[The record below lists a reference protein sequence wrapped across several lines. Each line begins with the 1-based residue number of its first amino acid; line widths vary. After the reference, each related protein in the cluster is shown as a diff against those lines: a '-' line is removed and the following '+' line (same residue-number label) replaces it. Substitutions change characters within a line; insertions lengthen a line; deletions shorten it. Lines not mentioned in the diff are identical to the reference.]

1 MTKELKVV
9 IDTREQEPW
18 EFPGIRSV
26 RRSLKFGDYTLAGL
40 EHKAVIERKSAA
52 DLAHTM
58 TKDFHRGCR
67 EILGAKEEGIEL
79 FIIVEATMDRARD
92 EMQRYSPTRVFER
105 TLARFATVAG
115 VSPIFT
121 GGRKSAARLAVALL
135 ETFR

>member
-1 MTKELKVV
+1 MTKELKVL

-18 EFPGIRSV
+18 EFPGMRSV
-26 RRSLKFGDYTLAGL
+26 RRPLKFGDYTLAGL

-52 DLAHTM
+52 DLVHTM

-79 FIIVEATMDRARD
+79 FLVVEATMDRVR
-92 EMQRYSPTRVFER
+92 EHMNRYSPTRVLER
-105 TLARFATVAG
+105 TIAKFITVTG

-121 GGRKSAARLAVALL
+121 GGRKSASRLTVAIL